1 MTRYLIFNETGIGMA
16 ILIADHN
23 PSEDRKLLCTIA
35 EVDTTTFAYLWNI
48 IEARYKRLKGTDNE
62 LAMQTHL
69 PFKAYISNKTDYVIE
84 YDTSMINKLIGLF
97 SLIKAWAEFN
107 YCNEL
112 ELKELY

>member
-1 MTRYLIFNETGIGMA
+1 MTRYLIFNETEIGMA
-16 ILIADHN
+16 IQIADHH
-23 PSEDRKLLCTIA
+23 PSEERKLLCSIA
-35 EVDTTTFAYLWNI
+35 EVDSTTFGYLWDI
-48 IEARYKRLKGTDNE
+48 IITRYKRLKGTDNE
-62 LAMQTHL
+62 LATQTHL